1 MVSEM
6 DDYLFDLRG
15 YIVLKQAVSEED
27 VAQLNACVDRL
38 IEDEEQKR
46 FAGYEQ
52 FGQLLSNVVEA
63 GEPFE
68 RLIDH
73 PSWSEHLQRYIGI
86 DQPVFNTSGV
96 IVRAQGQASKLHSGA
111 HKRRINTQ
119 FRYHNGEFRCGQIN
133 VIVALNKVGPGDG
146 GTMIVSG
153 SHKSNLIHPAFASS
167 EATPGGSLDKVEGT
181 VEVLMDSGDA
191 LLFVDCAAHGS
202 GKRVNPGVRRAV
214 LYRYGP
220 KWQTYRP
227 SEELVG
233 RLTQEQRDFMNE

>member
-1 MVSEM
+1 M
-6 DDYLFDLRG
+6 DDFLFDLRG
-15 YIVLKQAVSEED
+15 YIVLKQAVSAGELAE
-27 VAQLNACVDRL
+27 LNACVDRVL
-38 IEDEEQKR
+38 EDGKQDYD
-46 FAGYEQ
+46 GYEQ
-52 FGQLLSNVVEA
+52 YGYHIHNVVEA

-73 PSWSEHLQRYIGI
+73 SSWSEHLQRYIGI
-86 DQPVFNTSGV
+86 DRPVLEDSGV
-96 IVRAQGQASKLHSGA
+96 IVRGQGQASKLHSGA

-133 VIVALNKVGPGDG
+133 VIVALNEVGPGDG

-167 EATPGGSLDKVEGT
+167 EATPGGSLDHVEGSE
-181 VEVLMDSGDA
+181 EVLMGPGDA

-227 SEELVG
+227 SEELFG
-233 RLTQEQRDFMNE
+233 RLTQERRDFMNE

>member
-6 DDYLFDLRG
+6 DDFLFDLRG

-27 VAQLNACVDRL
+27 LVELNACVDRVY
-38 IEDEEQKR
+38 EDGKQDYD
-46 FAGYEQ
+46 GYEQ
-52 FGQLLSNVVEA
+52 FGFNIHNVVES

-73 PSWSEHLQRYIGI
+73 PSWSEHLQRFIGI

-214 LYRYGP
+214 LCGYGP

-233 RLTQEQRDFMNE
+233 RLTQEQLDFMNE

>member
-6 DDYLFDLRG
+6 DDFLFDLRG

-27 VAQLNACVDRL
+27 LVELNVCVDRVY
-38 IEDEEQKR
+38 EDGKQDYD
-46 FAGYEQ
+46 GYEQ
-52 FGQLLSNVVEA
+52 FGFNIHNVVES

-73 PSWSEHLQRYIGI
+73 PSWSEHLHRYIGI
-86 DQPVFNTSGV
+86 DRPTLQDSGV
-96 IVRAQGQASKLHSGA
+96 IVRAQGQASRLHSGA

-133 VIVALNKVGPGDG
+133 VIVALNEVGPGDG

-153 SHKSNLIHPAFASS
+153 SHKSNFIHPAFASS
-167 EATPGGSLDKVEGT
+167 EATPGGSLDNVEGT
-181 VEVLMDSGDA
+181 VEVLMDPGDA

-202 GKRVNPGVRRAV
+202 GKRVNPGERRAV

-233 RLTQEQRDFMNE
+233 RLTPERRDFMNE